1 MKIFHPREFRA
12 SVDDID
18 LQELRARGISH
29 LIVDLDET
37 LRKRNDDNIPE
48 SSINWIK
55 KAEAAGFNVCV
66 SSNSIFPWKF
76 KKIGSKL
83 HVPSYA
89 FTLKPLPFAFWKAF
103 KILGSNA
110 ANTAMIGDQL
120 FTDILGANI
129 LGIYT
134 VMVAPFTKKESG
146 VHRHFMR
153 WLEGLF
159 YRPAQ

>member
-1 MKIFHPREFRA
+1 MRSFIPREYRR
-12 SVDDID
+12 SIGEID
-18 LQELRARGISH
+18 LDGLKQKGINH

-37 LRKRNDDNIPE
+37 LRKRNDDHIPD

-66 SSNSIFPWKF
+66 SSNSLFPWKF
-76 KKIGSKL
+76 DKVRERL

-103 KILGSNA
+103 GILNSNA
-110 ANTAMIGDQL
+110 KNTAMIGDQL
-120 FTDILGANI
+120 FTDILGANL

-134 VMVAPFTKKESG
+134 IMVAPMTKNERG
-146 VHRHFMR
+146 FHRRLMR
-153 WLEGLF
+153 WLESKF
-159 YRPAQ
+159 YRPN